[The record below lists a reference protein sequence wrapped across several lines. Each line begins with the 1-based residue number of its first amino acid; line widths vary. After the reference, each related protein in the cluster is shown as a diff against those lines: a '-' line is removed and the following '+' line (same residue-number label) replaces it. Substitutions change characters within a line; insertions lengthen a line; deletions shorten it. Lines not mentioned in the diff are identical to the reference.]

1 VANGLD
7 AGQIIDIGTLPN
19 HAMGRVL
26 QEMDVAL
33 FPNRC
38 EGGTNLVAMEC
49 MACSLPTIVSANTGH
64 LDLVANRC
72 ALCPETRQNPLPVAT
87 ETAIGTD
94 GWGES
99 DVEEIVE
106 TLEQI
111 WSDRES
117 ARMRGLAGVESL
129 HRWSWRNQ
137 IRELHDV
144 LKAISP

>member
-1 VANGLD
+1 MNIGPWAVANGLD

-87 ETAIGTD
+87 ETAIGTA
-94 GWGES
+94 
-99 DVEEIVE
+99 
-106 TLEQI
+106 T
-111 WSDRES
+111 
-117 ARMRGLAGVESL
+117 AGVKAMWKKSL
-129 HRWSWRNQ
+129 KHWNRSGPTGNGPGC
-137 IRELHDV
+137 V
-144 LKAISP
+144 A